1 MLKLFCLGNWELLQT
16 DCCSFLTYPIL
27 FFLSLLSTPVLSST
41 TGYSRLI
48 LCFLFPVLESPTS
61 PRRLVLLAGGWCSET
76 KVWVQGILIALRP
89 SQQTEPGDTCL
100 YPCIYFKMWA
110 SKVLHIHIVLGSFLS
125 PFFKRKDFKTN
136 FDRSLRIFIAY
147 NLDEMISK
155 RLQDKL
161 QLSFLGSCLSTRSFS
176 FTGYFINS
184 AI

>member
-27 FFLSLLSTPVLSST
+27 FFLSLLSTPILSST

-110 SKVLHIHIVLGSFLS
+110 SKVLHVHIVLGSFLS

-136 FDRSLRIFIAY
+136 FDRSLRIFVAY
-147 NLDEMISK
+147 NLDEIISK
-155 RLQDKL
+155 WLPGQASAVFSRKL
-161 QLSFLGSCLSTRSFS
+161 LIYTFFFFYGVL
-176 FTGYFINS
+176 Y
-184 AI
+184 